1 VSLKH
6 SDWARGWYVQ
16 VHSLCCM
23 TAGVRAGVQ
32 SGPMT
37 DPIISARGLD
47 KRYGDF
53 HAVRGIDFEVPR
65 GRCFGFLGPNGAGKT
80 TTLRMLLGLTPM
92 SGGELDIFGLPMPE
106 KAREVRARVGV
117 VPQADNLDPDFTVA
131 ENLSV
136 YASYFGIPQREI
148 ATRLEKLLA
157 FASLTERRDAKTD
170 SLSGGMQRRLTIA
183 RAMINEPELVVLD
196 EPTTGLDPQ
205 ARHVIWSRLSD
216 LRDQG
221 TTLILT
227 THYMEEAE
235 RLCDELVIMDH
246 GRILDQGS
254 PRALISRHVEPDVI
268 EVRGEA
274 SKQLVALAE
283 SVGCRVEQMSTSSYC
298 YTREPG
304 ALLEK
309 LRDQHG
315 LTFMHRP
322 AGLEDVFLKLT
333 GRELRD

>member
-1 VSLKH
+1 MS
-6 SDWARGWYVQ
+6 
-16 VHSLCCM
+16 
-23 TAGVRAGVQ
+23 
-32 SGPMT
+32 

-53 HAVRGIDFEVPR
+53 HAVQGIDFDVPR

-92 SGGELDIFGLPMPE
+92 SGGGLSVFGLPMPAE
-106 KAREVRARVGV
+106 ARAVRARTGV
-117 VPQADNLDPDFTVA
+117 VPQADNLDPDFSVA
-131 ENLSV
+131 ENLAI
-136 YASYFGIPQREI
+136 YASYFGIPRAEVAPRI
-148 ATRLEKLLA
+148 ERLLA
-157 FASLTERRDAKTD
+157 FAALTERRDARTD

-183 RAMINEPELVVLD
+183 RALINDPELVVLD

-216 LRDQG
+216 LRDRG

-254 PRALISRHVEPDVI
+254 PRALIDRHVEPDVI

-274 SKQLVALAE
+274 SRQLIALAE
-283 SVGCRVEQMSTSSYC
+283 GVGCRVEQMSTSSYC

-309 LRDQHG
+309 LRNEHG
-315 LTFMHRP
+315 LTFLHRP

>member
-1 VSLKH
+1 MS
-6 SDWARGWYVQ
+6 
-16 VHSLCCM
+16 
-23 TAGVRAGVQ
+23 
-32 SGPMT
+32 
-37 DPIISARGLD
+37 DPIISARRLD

-53 HAVRGIDFEVPR
+53 HAVRGIDFDVPR

-92 SGGELDIFGLPMPE
+92 SGGSLSVFGLPMPAE
-106 KAREVRARVGV
+106 ARAVRARTGV
-117 VPQADNLDPDFTVA
+117 VPQADNLDPDFSVA
-131 ENLSV
+131 ENLAV
-136 YASYFGIPQREI
+136 YASYFGIPRAEVAPRI
-148 ATRLEKLLA
+148 ERLLA
-157 FASLTERRDAKTD
+157 FAALTERRDARTD

-183 RAMINEPELVVLD
+183 RALINDPELVVLD

-216 LRDQG
+216 LRDRG

-254 PRALISRHVEPDVI
+254 PRALIDRHVEPDVI

-274 SKQLVALAE
+274 SRHLIALAE
-283 SVGCRVEQMSTSSYC
+283 GVGCRVEQMSTSSYC

-309 LRDQHG
+309 LRDEHG
-315 LTFMHRP
+315 LTFLHRP